1 MLEYAPRGLVGA
13 LTPQANTTVEPE
25 FAILWPPGYA
35 VLNARITSPATSLM
49 QRMRDYWPGTD
60 SYLDQFGVAP
70 LSAVAYCCTGASYV
84 AGKDA
89 EDALVKRVEAERGY
103 PLIMSAL
110 AVTDALRALG
120 AVTIGLVSPYPDD
133 LTAASIGYWE
143 SRGFTVQDCV
153 KAVGEEG
160 AFHPIYSLTGDSAR
174 NAMAPLREKP
184 LDAPAL
190 GVPALD
196 APALDAIVLLGT
208 GMPTLAPI
216 ADVAGKSGPPV
227 ISCMLC
233 LAWRTKV
240 AVDGEAPSAENLAP
254 WLAGEGWADRLTQLS
269 AY

>member
-35 VLNARITSPATSLM
+35 VLNARITSTATSLM

-89 EDALVKRVEAERGY
+89 EDALAKRVETERGY

-110 AVTDALRALG
+110 AVTDALRALD
-120 AVTIGLVSPYPDD
+120 AKHIGLVSPYPDD
-133 LTAASIGYWE
+133 LTAASIGYWQ
-143 SRGFTVQDCV
+143 SRGFTVQECV
-153 KAVGEEG
+153 KATGEEG
-160 AFHPIYSLTGDSAR
+160 AFHPIYSLTGESAR
-174 NAMAPLREKP
+174 SAMAPLREKP
-184 LDAPAL
+184 
-190 GVPALD
+190 
-196 APALDAIVLLGT
+196 LDAIVLLGT

-216 ADVAGKSGPPV
+216 AEVAGKSGPPV

-240 AVDGEAPSAENLAP
+240 AVDGDAPSAENLAP
-254 WLAGEGWADRLTQLS
+254 WLAGEGWADRLT
-269 AY
+269 AATTAA

>member
-49 QRMRDYWPGTD
+49 QRMRDYWPDTD
-60 SYLDQFGVAP
+60 TYLDQFGVAP

-84 AGKDA
+84 AGVDA
-89 EDALVKRVEAERGY
+89 EDSLVKRIKEERGF

-110 AVTDALRALG
+110 AITDALRALG
-120 AVTIGLVSPYPDD
+120 ARNIGLVSPYPDD
-133 LTAASIGYWE
+133 LTEASIGYWRN
-143 SRGFTVQDCV
+143 RGFTVEDCV
-153 KAVGEEG
+153 KATGEEG

-174 NAMAPLREKP
+174 NAMAPLRERS
-184 LDAPAL
+184 
-190 GVPALD
+190 
-196 APALDAIVLLGT
+196 PALDAIVLLGT

-216 ADVAGKSGPPV
+216 ADVAGKAGPPV

-233 LAWRTKV
+233 LAWRTKL
-240 AVDGEAPSAENLAP
+240 AVDGEAPSAGNLAP
-254 WLAGEGWADRLTQLS
+254 WLAGDGWADRLRKLS